1 MKEGKFRQDTKKK
14 IFTMVMVRHMNRLL
28 REMVENIQVKFGCGS
43 KQPDLAE
50 DVPVHCRGVGLADL
64 E

>member
-1 MKEGKFRQDTKKK
+1 
-14 IFTMVMVRHMNRLL
+14 MVMVRHMNRLL
-28 REMVENIQVKFGCGS
+28 REMVENIQVKVGCGS

-50 DVPVHCRGVGLADL
+50 DVPVHCREVGLADL

>member
-1 MKEGKFRQDTKKK
+1 
-14 IFTMVMVRHMNRLL
+14 MVVVRHMNRLL
-28 REMVENIQVKFGCGS
+28 REIVENIQVKVGCGF

-50 DVPVHCRGVGLADL
+50 DVPVHCREVGLADL